1 MPIVPK
7 AIWSKVK
14 NIMDFT
20 NPNPVGSGP
29 FNRITRFN
37 GQDYVLGKNPSY
49 YMPGLPKIPCIERI
63 AAASNDAATLQIVND
78 EADWTHNFVPNV
90 ETVYQSK
97 DPAHYHNAYLTAA
110 LPIGLFFDL
119 TQYPYSIP
127 GFRKA
132 ISLAINR
139 QDVSK
144 LGEYGYAP
152 ATSALGLEQ
161 MYPKWIDP
169 SLKARAKAMA
179 AYSPSA
185 AKTAFQAAGFT
196 YKGSSLMDPKGNPVK
211 FDVHVIGGW
220 SDWVASLQI
229 ITRNLRDVGIDANV
243 KLEPDWGAWQPNA
256 MSTKFVTLLW
266 SYGGGDVTPYAYFY
280 SHFDPSQNLGAGVD
294 ASPTGNWEHYS
305 NPEGAALLKQ
315 FKATLDPAKQ
325 KAIAYKLQKI
335 FLDELPYVPLFIGP
349 RWSTYS
355 TKHFTGFVTWKNQYV
370 DPIFSTQQQVEKIL
384 LSLRPV
390 SAT

>member
-1 MPIVPK
+1 MTGPRSVAIKFKAVDSTFVGSQLANVPIVPK
-7 AIWSKVK
+7 AIWSKVTK
-14 NIMDFT
+14 IMDFT

-37 GQDYVLGKNPSY
+37 GQDYVLGKNPNY

-90 ETVYQSK
+90 ESVYQAK

-161 MYPKWIDP
+161 MYPEVD
-169 SLKARAKAMA
+169 R
-179 AYSPSA
+179 
-185 AKTAFQAAGFT
+185 
-196 YKGSSLMDPKGNPVK
+196 PVAEGTREG
-211 FDVHVIGGW
+211 DGGVQPVGRQDGVPGVRVHLQGL
-220 SDWVASLQI
+220 VA
-229 ITRNLRDVGIDANV
+229 DG
-243 KLEPDWGAWQPNA
+243 
-256 MSTKFVTLLW
+256 
-266 SYGGGDVTPYAYFY
+266 
-280 SHFDPSQNLGAGVD
+280 
-294 ASPTGNWEHYS
+294 
-305 NPEGAALLKQ
+305 PEGQPGQVRRARHRRLVGLGRLAPDHHPQ
-315 FKATLDPAKQ
+315 PA
-325 KAIAYKLQKI
+325 
-335 FLDELPYVPLFIGP
+335 
-349 RWSTYS
+349 
-355 TKHFTGFVTWKNQYV
+355 
-370 DPIFSTQQQVEKIL
+370 
-384 LSLRPV
+384 
-390 SAT
+390 